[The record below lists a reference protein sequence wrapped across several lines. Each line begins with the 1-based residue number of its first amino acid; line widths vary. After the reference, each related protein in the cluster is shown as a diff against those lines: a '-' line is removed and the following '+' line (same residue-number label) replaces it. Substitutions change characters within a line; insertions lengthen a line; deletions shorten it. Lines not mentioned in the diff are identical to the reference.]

1 MNKKIILPLILLLIL
16 LPNILAIDFE
26 IKDTYSQGETLISKI
41 SGTFVEPV
49 FKEDILFY
57 RDHVRIPF
65 DFEFAKLDGNY
76 YLYAQLL
83 GKIPGN
89 YSIRIEDAKY
99 IQFGQEVEGDLR
111 SNFTISNNFSEF
123 SVSEGFILIEED
135 FSLDVL
141 NLQDYEFKI
150 FINQSEGLEEQ
161 ESEESGGLFKTLFGG
176 GNNNIEEQ
184 TGEDNLTISPG
195 ATETLDF
202 DLNDFSDFSSR
213 IINLDSQDTSYKV
226 YVFVA
231 EDLVDDD
238 EEQRFRFQPNS
249 LNFSI
254 STETESQRIIYLEN
268 YGNGILEN
276 ITLTLSDSLKDYMN
290 LSKENI
296 DELEDNSTFKLTL
309 NITSLDEDKLVQGY
323 IEAQVYEGDIINV
336 PITINILDGY
346 IPSEEEEENN
356 NAPLLETCEELEGII
371 CKEYEECNEETTST
385 KTGSCCLAE
394 CNQKQTSSK
403 GKLIG
408 WFIIIFLAGFVIWF
422 IKAKYFKSRNKINLL
437 KIARGKR

>member
-1 MNKKIILPLILLLIL
+1 MNKKILLSLILLLIL

-26 IKDTYSQGETLISKI
+26 IKDTYSQGETLITKI
-41 SGTFVEPV
+41 SGTFVEPI

-65 DFEFAKLDGNY
+65 DFEFAKIEGDY

-89 YSIRIEDAKY
+89 YSIRIEEAKY
-99 IQFGQEVEGDLR
+99 IKFGQEIEGDVR

-123 SVSEGFILIEED
+123 SVSKGFIQVEED

-141 NLQDYEFKI
+141 NLQDYELKI
-150 FINQSEGLEEQ
+150 FLDQDQVIVDQEEQ
-161 ESEESGGLFKTLFGG
+161 ESEGGLFETLFGG
-176 GNNNIEEQ
+176 ESENPIEEQ
-184 TGEDNLTISPG
+184 TGENNLTISPG
-195 ATETLDF
+195 ETKTIDF
-202 DLNDFSDFSSR
+202 DFNYFEDSSFS
-213 IINLDSQDTSYKV
+213 IINLDSQNTSYQI
-226 YVFVA
+226 YVFVE
-231 EDLVDDD
+231 EDLVNDD
-238 EEQRFRFQPNS
+238 EEQRFRFQPDS

-254 STETESQRIIYLEN
+254 STDTESQRILYLEN

-276 ITLTLSDSLKDYMN
+276 ITLTLSDSLKDYII

-323 IEAQVYEGDIINV
+323 IEAEIYEGEIIDI
-336 PITINILDGY
+336 PIAMNILKGY
-346 IPSEEEEENN
+346 IPSEENN
-356 NAPLLETCEELEGII
+356 NAPLLETCEEKEGFI
-371 CKEYEECNEETTST
+371 CKDYEECSEETVST
-385 KTGSCCLAE
+385 KTGSCCLTE
-394 CNQKQTSSK
+394 CNQKEASSK

-408 WFIIIFLAGFVIWF
+408 WLIIIFLVGFVIWF
-422 IKAKYFKSRNKINLL
+422 IKTKYFKSSGKINLL
-437 KIARGKR
+437 KIAKGKR